1 MKTEKHGERANRG
14 SKLNPPKKQKSCAK
28 NVLNQMKN
36 SKELDLDIVKK
47 KREKKM
53 IFKNN
58 DRKEE
63 MKGER

>member
-47 KREKKM
+47 KKGKE
-53 IFKNN
+53 N
-58 DRKEE
+58 DF
-63 MKGER
+63 